1 MTETNIFDMSSFEKL
16 KTTHDGHGRV
26 SCETRTEL
34 EKYFDLEV
42 VNKIVNIVNKLYYG
56 DFVDLSYDFQ
66 PKLPKTPQITVD
78 FLSCSSNFKV
88 FR

>member
-26 SCETRTEL
+26 SCQTRTEL

-42 VNKIVNIVNKLYYG
+42 VNKIVNKLYYE
-56 DFVDLSYDFQ
+56 DFGDLSYDEFME
-66 PKLPKTPQITVD
+66 VVND
-78 FLSCSSNFKV
+78 
-88 FR
+88 

>member
-34 EKYFDLEV
+34 KKYFDLEV
-42 VNKIVNIVNKLYYG
+42 VNKIVNKLYYE
-56 DFVDLSYDFQ
+56 DFVDLSYDEFME
-66 PKLPKTPQITVD
+66 KLK
-78 FLSCSSNFKV
+78 
-88 FR
+88 

>member
-26 SCETRTEL
+26 SYQTRTEL

-42 VNKIVNIVNKLYYG
+42 VNKILNKLHYE
-56 DFVDLSYDFQ
+56 DFVDMSYD
-66 PKLPKTPQITVD
+66 D
-78 FLSCSSNFKV
+78 FMEVVND
-88 FR
+88 

>member
-1 MTETNIFDMSSFEKL
+1 MTKTNIFDMSSFEKL

-42 VNKIVNIVNKLYYG
+42 VNKIVNNLYYE
-56 DFVDLSYDFQ
+56 DFVDLSYDEFME
-66 PKLPKTPQITVD
+66 VVND
-78 FLSCSSNFKV
+78 
-88 FR
+88 

>member
-26 SCETRTEL
+26 SCQTRTEL

-42 VNKIVNIVNKLYYG
+42 VNKILNKLHYE
-56 DFVDLSYDFQ
+56 DFVDMSYDEFME
-66 PKLPKTPQITVD
+66 VVND
-78 FLSCSSNFKV
+78 
-88 FR
+88 

>member
-1 MTETNIFDMSSFEKL
+1 MTDTNIFDMSSFEKL

-42 VNKIVNIVNKLYYG
+42 VNKIVNNLYYE
-56 DFVDLSYDFQ
+56 DFVDLSYDEFMG
-66 PKLPKTPQITVD
+66 VVND
-78 FLSCSSNFKV
+78 
-88 FR
+88 

>member
-26 SCETRTEL
+26 SCQTRTEL

-42 VNKIVNIVNKLYYG
+42 VNKIVNKLHYE
-56 DFVDLSYDFQ
+56 DFVDLSYDEFME
-66 PKLPKTPQITVD
+66 KLK
-78 FLSCSSNFKV
+78 
-88 FR
+88 

>member
-26 SCETRTEL
+26 SYQTRTEL

-42 VNKIVNIVNKLYYG
+42 VNKILNKLHYE
-56 DFVDLSYDFQ
+56 DFVDMSYD
-66 PKLPKTPQITVD
+66 D
-78 FLSCSSNFKV
+78 FMEMVND
-88 FR
+88 

>member
-26 SCETRTEL
+26 SCQTRTEL

-42 VNKIVNIVNKLYYG
+42 VNKIVNKLYYE
-56 DFVDLSYDFQ
+56 DFVDLSYAEFMEVVND
-66 PKLPKTPQITVD
+66 
-78 FLSCSSNFKV
+78 
-88 FR
+88 

>member
-1 MTETNIFDMSSFEKL
+1 MTDTNIFDMSSFEKL

-42 VNKIVNIVNKLYYG
+42 VNKIVNKLYYE
-56 DFVDLSYDFQ
+56 DFVDLSYDEFMEVVNDL
-66 PKLPKTPQITVD
+66 LPT
-78 FLSCSSNFKV
+78 
-88 FR
+88 

>member
-26 SCETRTEL
+26 SCQTRTEL

-42 VNKIVNIVNKLYYG
+42 VNKIVNKLYYE
-56 DFVDLSYDFQ
+56 DFVDLSYAEFMEVVNDF
-66 PKLPKTPQITVD
+66 T
-78 FLSCSSNFKV
+78 
-88 FR
+88 

>member
-26 SCETRTEL
+26 SYQTRTEL

-42 VNKIVNIVNKLYYG
+42 VNKILNKLHYE
-56 DFVDLSYDFQ
+56 DFVDMSYDEFME
-66 PKLPKTPQITVD
+66 VVND
-78 FLSCSSNFKV
+78 
-88 FR
+88 

>member
-26 SCETRTEL
+26 SYQTRTEL

-42 VNKIVNIVNKLYYG
+42 VNKIVNKLYYE
-56 DFVDLSYDFQ
+56 DFVDLSYDEFME
-66 PKLPKTPQITVD
+66 KLK
-78 FLSCSSNFKV
+78 
-88 FR
+88 

>member
-26 SCETRTEL
+26 SFQTRTEL

-42 VNKIVNIVNKLYYG
+42 VNKIVNKLYYE
-56 DFVDLSYDFQ
+56 DFVDLSYDEFME
-66 PKLPKTPQITVD
+66 VVND
-78 FLSCSSNFKV
+78 
-88 FR
+88 

>member
-1 MTETNIFDMSSFEKL
+1 MIKTNIFDMSSFEKL

-42 VNKIVNIVNKLYYG
+42 VNKIVNKLYYE
-56 DFVDLSYDFQ
+56 DFVDLSYDEFMEVVNDL
-66 PKLPKTPQITVD
+66 LPT
-78 FLSCSSNFKV
+78 
-88 FR
+88 

>member
-42 VNKIVNIVNKLYYG
+42 VNKIVNKLYYE
-56 DFVDLSYDFQ
+56 DFVDLSYDEFMEVVNDL
-66 PKLPKTPQITVD
+66 LPT
-78 FLSCSSNFKV
+78 
-88 FR
+88 

>member
-26 SCETRTEL
+26 SYQTRTEL
-34 EKYFDLEV
+34 EKYFDLEL

-56 DFVDLSYDFQ
+56 DFVDLSYDEFME
-66 PKLPKTPQITVD
+66 VVND
-78 FLSCSSNFKV
+78 
-88 FR
+88 

>member
-26 SCETRTEL
+26 SYETRTEL

-42 VNKIVNIVNKLYYG
+42 VNKILNKLHYE
-56 DFVDLSYDFQ
+56 DFVDMSYD
-66 PKLPKTPQITVD
+66 D
-78 FLSCSSNFKV
+78 FMEVVND
-88 FR
+88 

>member
-26 SCETRTEL
+26 SYQTRTEL

-56 DFVDLSYDFQ
+56 DFVDLSYDEFME
-66 PKLPKTPQITVD
+66 KLK
-78 FLSCSSNFKV
+78 
-88 FR
+88 

>member
-26 SCETRTEL
+26 SCQTRTEL

-42 VNKIVNIVNKLYYG
+42 VNKIVNKLYYE
-56 DFVDLSYDFQ
+56 DFVDLSYDEFM
-66 PKLPKTPQITVD
+66 
-78 FLSCSSNFKV
+78 KV
-88 FR
+88 VND

>member
-42 VNKIVNIVNKLYYG
+42 VNKIVNKLYYE
-56 DFVDLSYDFQ
+56 DFVDLSYAEFMEVVND
-66 PKLPKTPQITVD
+66 
-78 FLSCSSNFKV
+78 
-88 FR
+88 